1 MEPDLA
7 SRDSD
12 RQWQERLR
20 YWKRALGR
28 IQLGVE
34 PVEEQ
39 LEKYRRVTWVLTA
52 VPAGLAIFFLSLF
65 TAFRRPDIGAIVVL
79 VLLVPMVVLAWL
91 DFFRLERRVRRYL
104 AELKEHE
111 ARASGTIS

>member
-1 MEPDLA
+1 MQPVPGPQELEPE
-7 SRDSD
+7 
-12 RQWQERLR
+12 WQERLR

-34 PVEEQ
+34 PVEDQ

-52 VPAGLAIFFLSLF
+52 VAAGVAIFFLSLF

-79 VLLVPMVVLAWL
+79 VLLVPMVAMAWL
-91 DFFRLERRVRRYL
+91 DFFRLKRRVRSYL
-104 AELKEHE
+104 VERNEHE
-111 ARASGTIS
+111 GRGSS